1 MGTGMA
7 GRRNLSIADNDG
19 GGGGGREAVVSVRR
33 LPRQPVTKACLHQG
47 SLAESSNFA
56 ISSVNTRLITIT
68 IIIIIDVM
76 DRFLHNY
83 ADSGCTR
90 STMLMLHSN
99 WTRQ

>member
-1 MGTGMA
+1 MLIMTKEE
-7 GRRNLSIADNDG
+7 
-19 GGGGGREAVVSVRR
+19 GGREAVVSVRR
-33 LPRQPVTKACLHQG
+33 WPRQPVTKACLHQG

-56 ISSVNTRLITIT
+56 ISSLDTRLITIT
-68 IIIIIDVM
+68 IIIIIIDVI